1 MNQSNTKNMFWLI
14 IPLILFLTAVLLS
27 GCAVIKSSVESSNIL
42 ESGSSYYYLPK
53 GLLNITSKVK
63 IKIYSKKDTKE
74 IVRAEL
80 ITQEFE
86 HSKEIIPDTKNI
98 FQLSHNKNAL
108 ANDELTIK
116 ISSKGLLESIDI
128 IAEDRLPNI
137 VETLTNAPSVIF
149 STGGDDKDKS
159 EYELLETIKEYTK
172 TVVVD
177 PSELTKTFNWLIS
190 VSLDEGTSSKDVKA
204 SFQIKKTTYNDSTIA
219 IAIIDKDLEFKGIFT
234 RPVEAIKF
242 TIEPQ
247 EFKLK
252 SANSTHEFFEY
263 LPSQSRL
270 IKVPISRALF
280 AKKENNLV
288 FTDGML
294 TENEIKKPSEVEGF
308 ISIPINIAKAIISI
322 PAQLF
327 QFRIDNT
334 KKDYALETEIQKLQ
348 KLQNTILQSE
358 RNKLTNQLAI
368 DKLVLDAKKSL
379 LDTQKAIDDL
389 KTQIESANATQAL
402 KNEKELLQ
410 LQKDIADLK
419 KQIEELKD
427 K

>member
-1 MNQSNTKNMFWLI
+1 MKNMYWLI
-14 IPLILFLTAVLLS
+14 LSLILFLIATLLS
-27 GCAVIKSSVESSNIL
+27 GCTVVKSSVEKSNVL
-42 ESGSSYYYLPK
+42 ESGNSYYYLPK
-53 GLLNITSKVK
+53 GLLNITSKAK

-74 IVRAEL
+74 IVKVEL

-86 HSKEIIPDTKNI
+86 HSKEIIPDTENI
-98 FQLSHNKNAL
+98 FQLTHSKNAL

-137 VETLTNAPSVIF
+137 VETITNAPSVIF
-149 STGGDDKDKS
+149 STGGDDKD
-159 EYELLETIKEYTK
+159 EGEEELVETIKEYSK
-172 TVVVD
+172 TIVVD
-177 PSELTKTFNWLIS
+177 PDELEKEYSWLIS
-190 VSLDEGTSSKDVKA
+190 VSLNEGTSSKDVNA
-204 SFQIKKTTYNDSTIA
+204 SFLIKKTTYNNSQSATIS
-219 IAIIDKDLEFKGIFT
+219 DDLEFKGIFT

-252 SANSTHEFFEY
+252 LAKSTHEFFEY

-288 FTDGML
+288 FVDGIL
-294 TENEIKKPSEVEGF
+294 KENEIKKPSEVEGF
-308 ISIPINIAKAIISI
+308 ISIPINIAKAIVSV

-334 KKDYALETEIQKLQ
+334 KKENELETEIQKLQ
-348 KLQNTILQSE
+348 NTVLQGE
-358 RNKLTNQLAI
+358 RNKLTNQLTS
-368 DKLVLDAKKSL
+368 DKLVLDAQKSL
-379 LDTQKAIDDL
+379 LETQKAIDDM
-389 KTQIESANATQAL
+389 KKEIANANATQAL
-402 KNEKELLQ
+402 ENEKALLQ
-410 LQKDIADLK
+410 LQKEIADLK
-419 KQIEELKD
+419 KQIEELKN
-427 K
+427 